1 MVFAFTLVIV
11 LTLKTNSHMERS
23 TLEKN
28 MQLASKFYR
37 QNDDERREL
46 IYLISVLLKEYGGSI
61 KFHTQKDYDEE
72 DLTMVLTMNEF
83 GYESHTYVV
92 EELTLDERDRVNVKL
107 HRYNYTGFGE
117 YQTITLWYLSVDEL
131 IKIYQE
137 MTNLIEEEM
146 EEEKH
151 EEE

>member
-1 MVFAFTLVIV
+1 
-11 LTLKTNSHMERS
+11 MERS

-46 IYLISVLLKEYGGSI
+46 IYLIWELLKEYGGSI

-92 EELTLDERDRVNVKL
+92 EKLTLDERDRVDVRIV
-107 HRYNYTGFGE
+107 RYDNEGFNKVRN
-117 YQTITLWYLSVDEL
+117 ITLWYLSVDEL

-146 EEEKH
+146 EEKKH